1 MSRSRSGGMRAAV
14 AGAMLLA
21 AGLHGVDAQA
31 QQAAPKTLNMQASW
45 PASSTFMTNFTQF
58 ADRVNKTSGGRL
70 QIKTSAAGTIVPA
83 FEVTDATHKGVIDGA
98 HTWSGYLIG
107 KHPAAVLFTGGP
119 GGPFGM
125 DLFDHLGW
133 FYDGGGQQLMD
144 EWFEKIIQRDII
156 SLPVMP
162 FTPQMFGW
170 FKQPFKGWADLKGR
184 KIRAVGMNAQ
194 LLNSAGAAVV
204 SMPGG
209 EIVPSAQRGVID
221 AAEWCCPAEDV
232 KLGFHSVW
240 KYYYM
245 PSMHEMTEVADLI
258 ISKATFKALAP
269 DLQEIIKMA
278 ATETYLRWW
287 LTYVRENSKAL
298 SEMRE
303 KQGVNVR
310 RTPPEVLIKQLETW
324 DAVREKFAKEDPFF
338 AKVMESQRVYAANVV
353 PGRMAMFPA
362 YSFAADYYW
371 RKKPAA
377 APAAA
382 APKSNGKPA
391 AK

>member
-1 MSRSRSGGMRAAV
+1 MSKFRSEAMRVAV
-14 AGAMLLA
+14 AGAALLA
-21 AGLHGVDAQA
+21 GGLLGTAAHA
-31 QQAAPKTLNMQASW
+31 QQAASKALTMQASW
-45 PASSTFMTNFTQF
+45 PASSTFMENFTLF
-58 ADRVNKTSGGRL
+58 ADRVQKTTGGRVT
-70 QIKTSAAGTIVPA
+70 IKTSAAGTIVPA
-83 FEVTDATHKGVIDGA
+83 FEVTDATHKGVLDGA

-144 EWFEKIIQRDII
+144 EWFETIIKRDVI

-209 EIVPSAQRGVID
+209 EIVPAAQRGVID

-232 KLGFHSVW
+232 KLGFHQVW

-258 ISKATFKALAP
+258 LSKATFKALPA
-269 DLQEIIKMA
+269 DQQEIIKMA
-278 ATETYLRWW
+278 ATETYLRWR
-287 LTYVRENSKAL
+287 LTNVRENSKAL
-298 SEMRE
+298 GEMRE
-303 KQGVNVR
+303 KHGVNVR

-324 DAVREKFAKEDPFF
+324 DAIREKFAKEDPFF
-338 AKVMESQRVYAANVV
+338 AKVVESQRKYAAVVV
-353 PGRMAMFPA
+353 PGRQSMFPS
-362 YSFAADYYW
+362 YNFAADYYW
-371 RKKPAA
+371 RKKPEA
-377 APAAA
+377 
-382 APKSNGKPA
+382 KPA
-391 AK
+391 AKSSGK

>member
-1 MSRSRSGGMRAAV
+1 MSTLRSGSAQVALAGTMLV
-14 AGAMLLA
+14 AGL
-21 AGLHGVDAQA
+21 LHGVAAHA
-31 QQAAPKTLNMQASW
+31 QQAASKTLTMQASW
-45 PASSTFMTNFTQF
+45 PASSTFMENFNQF
-58 ADRVNKTSGGRL
+58 ADRVHKTTAGRL
-70 QIKTSAAGTIVPA
+70 QIKTLAAGTIVPA
-83 FEVTDATHKGVIDGA
+83 FEVTDATHRGVLDGA

-144 EWFEKIIQRDII
+144 EWFETIIKRDVI
-156 SLPVMP
+156 SLPILP

-170 FKQPFKGWADLKGR
+170 FKQPFKGWGDLKGR
-184 KIRAVGMNAQ
+184 KLRAVGMNA
-194 LLNSAGAAVV
+194 LILNAAGASVV

-209 EIVPSAQRGVID
+209 EIIPAAQRGVID

-232 KLGFHSVW
+232 KLGFHNVW

-245 PSMHEMTEVADLI
+245 PSMHEMTEVGDLI
-258 ISKATFKALAP
+258 ISKAAWKSLSP

-287 LTYVRENSKAL
+287 LTYSRENSKAL
-298 SEMRE
+298 VEMRT
-303 KQGVNVR
+303 KQGVSVR
-310 RTPPEVLIKQLETW
+310 RTPTEVLIKQLETW
-324 DAVREKFAKEDPFF
+324 DAIRDKFAKEDAFF
-338 AKVMESQRVYAANVV
+338 AKVVESQRAYAANVV

-362 YSFAADYYW
+362 YSFSADYYW

-377 APAAA
+377 
-382 APKSNGKPA
+382 K
-391 AK
+391 

>member
-1 MSRSRSGGMRAAV
+1 MSTPRRVAIAGTMLAV
-14 AGAMLLA
+14 CMTA
-21 AGLHGVDAQA
+21 VQA
-31 QQAAPKTLNMQASW
+31 QQATKTLNMQASW
-45 PASSTFMTNFTQF
+45 PASSTFMTNFTLF
-58 ADRVNKTSGGRL
+58 AERVNKTSGGRL

-133 FYDGGGQQLMD
+133 FYDGGGAQLMD
-144 EWFEKIIQRDII
+144 EWFETIIKRDII
-156 SLPVMP
+156 SIPIMP

-184 KIRAVGMNAQ
+184 KMRAVGMNAQ
-194 LLNSAGAAVV
+194 LLNAAGATVV

-245 PSMHEMTEVADLI
+245 PSMHEMTEVSDLI

-310 RTPPEVLIKQLETW
+310 RTPPEVLLKQLETW
-324 DAVREKFAKEDPFF
+324 DAVREKFAKEDAFF
-338 AKVMESQRVYAANVV
+338 AKVMESQRAYAANVV

-377 APAAA
+377 GGKA
-382 APKSNGKPA
+382 NGK
-391 AK
+391 